1 MSSTKTLRSE
11 ADTGELAS
19 LLAQLGEEKGRLERL
34 LSRVDEVLSRAGASA
49 KGRRTAE
56 SATKVP
62 PPKRSPLDDMKAVV
76 ASTADLR
83 EANGNLSAA
92 RVAKV
97 FGTSLSQLA
106 DWLGHSKQA
115 VSKTPDA
122 DSLQPEL
129 AYFERVARLRM
140 MMGGDA
146 EFRKWLRM
154 RHELLRD
161 KSPLD
166 LLAKGQWQVVVDY
179 VEDALTGAPT

>member
-1 MSSTKTLRSE
+1 MSSTKVLRSG
-11 ADTGELAS
+11 ADAGELAA
-19 LLAQLGEEKGRLERL
+19 LLAQLGKEKGRLERL
-34 LSRVDEVLSRAGASA
+34 LSRVEDVLHRAGKSA
-49 KGRRTAE
+49 KARRTAE
-56 SATKVP
+56 PAAKVSP
-62 PPKRSPLDDMKAVV
+62 PRSSPLDDVKAVV
-76 ASTADLR
+76 ASSADLR

-92 RVAKV
+92 RIAKV

-106 DWLGHSKQA
+106 DWLGRSKQA

-122 DSLQPEL
+122 DSLQAEL

-140 MMGGDA
+140 MLDGNA

-154 RHELLRD
+154 PHELLQN

-166 LLAKGQWQVVVDY
+166 LMDKRRWQMVADY